1 MIDNADR
8 HIKRSDLS
16 RVSALVLG
24 GLLMVSTTAAD
35 APAGAKLA
43 APAWPQWG
51 GPTRD
56 FKVVPGELADKWSD
70 DGPPRL
76 WRRPLGEGYS
86 AIVVDA
92 DTLYTMYS
100 RDGQEVVIALRA
112 DTGVTVWEYA
122 YPAPVYP
129 EQSLSY
135 GRGPNATP
143 LLLDGRLY
151 TVGFT
156 GLLYCLD
163 AATGR
168 VMWKCDLVD
177 ELGGA
182 PQYYGFSNS
191 PLAYDSKIIAL
202 VGGPECG
209 VAALDAAD
217 GAVAWKTP
225 YYEISHAAPIL
236 INVDAQDQIVFFTTN
251 EVVGID
257 ARGGERLWSSTV
269 ADFCK
274 TNCTAALWGPDNLLV
289 ASTKGAGGTRV
300 LKLSRDGEKTNVEQ
314 IWIDRKIRIYHW
326 NAIRVGDFVYTSIGD
341 KGDFLATF
349 NVKTGEVV
357 ERLRGYEL
365 TNGVLAGDK
374 LILLDGA
381 GRLLLTHPTAK
392 GLEIISSARI
402 LESRTWTAP
411 TLAGARLYV
420 RDRESIL
427 ALDLH

>member
-1 MIDNADR
+1 MIVNAR
-8 HIKRSDLS
+8 GQTVRMNLS
-16 RVSALVLG
+16 RVAALVLG
-24 GLLMVSTTAAD
+24 GLLMVNAAAAD
-35 APAGAKLA
+35 TPAGAEPA

-56 FKVVPGELADKWSD
+56 FKVATGELAERWPD
-70 DGPPRL
+70 DGPPRRWL
-76 WRRPLGEGYS
+76 RPLGEGYS
-86 AIVVDA
+86 AIVADA

-100 RDGQEVVIALRA
+100 RDGEEVVIALRA
-112 DTGVTVWEYA
+112 DTGATVWEYA
-122 YPAPVYP
+122 YPAPLYP
-129 EQSLSY
+129 EQSRSY

-143 LLLDGRLY
+143 LLLGGRLY

-156 GLLYCLD
+156 GLMYCLD

-168 VMWKCDLVD
+168 VLWQRDLVG

-182 PQYYGFSNS
+182 PQFYGFSNS
-191 PLAYDSKIIAL
+191 PLAYEGKIIAL

-217 GAVAWKTP
+217 GAVSWKTP
-225 YYEISHAAPIL
+225 YYEISHAAPVL
-236 INVDAQDQIVFFTTN
+236 INVDGQDQIVFFTTN
-251 EVVGID
+251 EVVGIA
-257 ARGGERLWSSTV
+257 ARGGERLWSSMV

-274 TNCTAALWGPDNLLV
+274 TNCTAALWGADNLLV

-300 LKLSRDGEKTNVEQ
+300 LKLSRDGGKTNVEQ
-314 IWIDRKIRIYHW
+314 VWMDRKIRIYHW

-349 NVKTGEVV
+349 NVKTGEVI

-392 GLEIISSARI
+392 GLEIVSSARI

-411 TLAGARLYV
+411 TLAGTRLYV
-420 RDRESIL
+420 RDRESIM
-427 ALDLH
+427 AFDLH